1 MRPSRTTLPLSALCG
16 FSLLILLVI
25 GTMSGRPGSAQSAIK
40 VAPGVSLTVAA
51 TGLGGPR
58 GLLFAPSG
66 DLYVAEQTSGD
77 IARIAPDGRVTRV
90 AKGLSD
96 PHDLALDTKGNVY
109 VAETGTNR
117 VARISPA
124 GAVTTYIAGLA
135 APVDLDFNPQG
146 ELLVCELGS
155 GKVVAFKSPK
165 SKRVVASGLKG
176 PHGLAFKSGFTYIN
190 EWTGNRIV
198 KLNPQGRVESVAQLE
213 VPVGLAFG
221 KSGDLYVSQPQV
233 GKVARIKPD
242 GTLITLIEGAQL
254 PHDPAFDA
262 AGNLYIGETGTGR
275 ILKLTGDF

>member
-1 MRPSRTTLPLSALCG
+1 MRSPRRILVLLTVCGLP
-16 FSLLILLVI
+16 LLILLII
-25 GTMSGRPGSAQSAIK
+25 GLPSGRPSFAQPAIK
-40 VAPGVSLTVAA
+40 VASGVSYTVMA
-51 TGLGGPR
+51 TGLAGPR
-58 GLLFAPSG
+58 GLLFASSG

-77 IARIAPDGRVTRV
+77 IARIAPDGRVIRV
-90 AKGLSD
+90 AKGLAD
-96 PHDLALDTKGNVY
+96 PHDLALDPRGNVY

-124 GAVTTYIAGLA
+124 GKVTTYIAGLA

-165 SKRVVASGLKG
+165 TRRVVASGLKG
-176 PHGLAFKSGFTYIN
+176 PHGLAFKSGFTFIN

-198 KLNPQGRVESVAQLE
+198 KLDPKGRVEPVAQLE